1 MGAALRAMRW
11 KVMGSLP
18 ITRFPPNGTLEAPL
32 PPCGASYLLDVH
44 KPRASL
50 AEVPPPSALSLGPS
64 RKSRCPLM
72 AQSGHKPVAVL
83 MSANDPKRTFRSDF
97 RATATI

>member
-32 PPCGASYLLDVH
+32 PPCGASYLLDVP

-50 AEVPPPSALSLGPS
+50 AEDLSRVLYVFDPAVSLDVP
-64 RKSRCPLM
+64 
-72 AQSGHKPVAVL
+72 
-83 MSANDPKRTFRSDF
+83 
-97 RATATI
+97 